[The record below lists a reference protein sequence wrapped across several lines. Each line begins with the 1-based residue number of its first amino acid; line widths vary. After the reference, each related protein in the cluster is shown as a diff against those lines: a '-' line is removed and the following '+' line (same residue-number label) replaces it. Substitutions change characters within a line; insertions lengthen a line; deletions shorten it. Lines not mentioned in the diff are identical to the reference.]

1 MSTSDFEKPNRRVLA
16 DTKNMNPQKRKAIII
31 KLPPEQI
38 KALKQLA
45 LDRDSTMQDVVSQEI
60 TKMLKRNKRG

>member
-1 MSTSDFEKPNRRVLA
+1 MSKSDFEKPNRRALA
-16 DTKNMNPQKRKAIII
+16 DTNNMKPQKRKAIII

-60 TKMLKRNKRG
+60 TKMLKRHKRG

>member
-1 MSTSDFEKPNRRVLA
+1 MSKSDFEKPNHRALA
-16 DTKNMNPQKRKAIII
+16 DTNNMKPQKRKAIII

-60 TKMLKRNKRG
+60 TKMLKRHKRG